1 MRKTSSQASNSANK
15 RKIVLKPTVQT
26 RNLTKDP
33 GSSHNKELEVISP
46 LSPPNNSGA
55 TESKP
60 RLLPNTKTTKKIPGT
75 TSTGTGG
82 NRRTEDMVK
91 AKSDLKMKTL

>member
-1 MRKTSSQASNSANK
+1 MRKTSSQASNITNK

-46 LSPPNNSGA
+46 LSPPNNSGGA
-55 TESKP
+55 TESRP
-60 RLLPNTKTTKKIPGT
+60 RQVSNAKTTKKIPGT
-75 TSTGTGG
+75 TSTGAGG

-91 AKSDLKMKTL
+91 AKSDLKM